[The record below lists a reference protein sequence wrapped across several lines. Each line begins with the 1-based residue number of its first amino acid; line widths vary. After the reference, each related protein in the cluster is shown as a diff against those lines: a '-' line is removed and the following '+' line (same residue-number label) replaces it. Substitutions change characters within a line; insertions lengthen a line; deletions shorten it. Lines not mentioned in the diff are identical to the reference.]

1 MLTGARSSP
10 SVPSPLSASVT
21 SPRSPHH
28 PPLVR
33 VRAACRQLHLWPY
46 FSHRGLLADWTP
58 SDIGSYELTRVSPV
72 SGDAS
77 RVLNA
82 QDMGAMFARAMLL
95 VFVSASFAACQDNDR
110 PGSALDRSPELKSSL
125 DSFRKSVKT
134 SGCAGRV
141 VIDLTVTET
150 GEVQNPKIASPTRL
164 ESRTDITDQIHDWR
178 FCPAVRFNRYATVRM
193 RFNIQ
198 VTAED

>member
-1 MLTGARSSP
+1 MRSAYWRSLFSFCSFSSFCFSDFSTVSSSP
-10 SVPSPLSASVT
+10 SACEGTGRVSAASSLALFQSSWSPCRLDAI
-21 SPRSPHH
+21 RH
-28 PPLVR
+28 
-33 VRAACRQLHLWPY
+33 RQL
-46 FSHRGLLADWTP
+46 RTN
-58 SDIGSYELTRVSPV
+58 TRVSPV

-110 PGSALDRSPELKSSL
+110 PGSALDRSPELKRSL

-141 VIDLTVTET
+141 VIDLTVR
-150 GEVQNPKIASPTRL
+150 EVQNPKIASPTRL
-164 ESRTDITDQIHDWR
+164 ESRTDITDQIHNWR